1 MSATEK
7 AATADEKTPVAV
19 QKAPPEAE
27 NKAQEPLMY
36 VGPTIPGIAIQNTV
50 YEPVPEAAMEAAKG
64 LPVFLDLFYS
74 NHEISRCGTA
84 DQEGN
89 RTIIQCF
96 HKSTDTQK
104 IKEEKQND

>member
-19 QKAPPEAE
+19 QKAPSEAE

-50 YEPVPEAAMEAAKG
+50 YEPIPEAAMEAAKG
-64 LPVFLDLFYS
+64 LPVFLDLFIPIMKYPDAELQIRKKTGRLYS
-74 NHEISRCGTA
+74 AFTKALTLKN
-84 DQEGN
+84 EGG
-89 RTIIQCF
+89 
-96 HKSTDTQK
+96 KA
-104 IKEEKQND
+104 E

>member
-7 AATADEKTPVAV
+7 AATADEKTPVVV

-50 YEPVPEAAMEAAKG
+50 YEPIPETAMEAAKG
-64 LPVFLDLFYS
+64 LPVFLDLFIPIMKYPDAELQIRKKTGRLYS
-74 NHEISRCGTA
+74 AFTKALTLKNKGGKAE
-84 DQEGN
+84 
-89 RTIIQCF
+89 
-96 HKSTDTQK
+96 
-104 IKEEKQND
+104 